1 MLQFQ
6 LPVETAGQLQRLCAA
21 LDTLRTFARGTGNR
35 AVVRKRLADMDN
47 TEVMQLWRAAGRVVE
62 AFRGPLERARVEVVV
77 TVENGPRRE

>member
-21 LDTLRTFARGTGNR
+21 LDTLRTFSRGAGSR
-35 AVVRKRLADMDN
+35 AVIRKRLAAMSN
-47 TEVMQLWRAAGRVVE
+47 KEVMQLWWAASRVVE